1 MGISAVLKRETGDML
16 RDLEDPAG
24 GTFDAAGDFDRVLP
38 DGDTSFTLLRY
49 IDRCGDTVFN
59 RLQMSDLLADIA
71 RLALMELT
79 PGRASRS
86 RPAPRNGGAMP
97 R

>member
-16 RDLEDPAG
+16 LDLEDPAG

-49 IDRCGDTVFN
+49 IDRYGDTGSTAC
-59 RLQMSDLLADIA
+59 RCRSCS
-71 RLALMELT
+71 LT
-79 PGRASRS
+79 SPGSPS
-86 RPAPRNGGAMP
+86 CS
-97 R
+97 